1 MSLARGE
8 LEHAMSVSSSPS
20 PSSHR
25 ISILMSPAGR
35 FLLCRDCKLSFEFP
49 DGVQYGVIAKQ
60 FEFHSC
66 GSTERRFVI
75 LKHGGMVPAMASCA
89 KCQRKFFTPSP
100 TFERDAIGAE
110 QYLANKFDLH
120 LCEGPKIKQTRPGP

>member
-1 MSLARGE
+1 MSAR
-8 LEHAMSVSSSPS
+8 SFSS

-35 FLLCRDCKLSFEFP
+35 FLLCRDCELRFQFP
-49 DGVQYGVIAKQ
+49 DGVKYGAIAKQ

-75 LKHGGMVPAMASCA
+75 VRYEGKVPVLASCA
-89 KCQRKFFTPSP
+89 KCNHKFFTPSSA
-100 TFERDAIGAE
+100 FARDPIGAE
-110 QYLANKFDLH
+110 QYLASKFDLH
-120 LCEGPKIKQTRPGP
+120 RCEGLRI